1 MSETAPGGRNMLRHY
16 KRKRLGGG
24 FGAEDALETGAG
36 ELDADE
42 LFALGLGIGDVDDAA
57 MGSEVSVSATG
68 KRGAAGAA
76 RGVLRK
82 RNADFEV
89 GANGDVE
96 MRHEG
101 CSVAAEISLAVSSS
115 KAKPRAS
122 SPRTLR
128 GRRTAIL
135 RSERF
140 FDTVVLGGTMG
151 WVLHS
156 GDPVGVSF
164 LLRGDSALE
173 KAFDTLEDLSGR
185 SRRMYN
191 STKLAAVP
199 HTMSKP
205 ASELLHF
212 AYTIGQVG
220 SINLPIV
227 VHQ

>member
-1 MSETAPGGRNMLRHY
+1 MSETAPGWGATCCATTKE

-101 CSVAAEISLAVSSS
+101 CSVTAKIFAGGIFFEGEAA
-115 KAKPRAS
+115 
-122 SPRTLR
+122 
-128 GRRTAIL
+128 
-135 RSERF
+135 
-140 FDTVVLGGTMG
+140 
-151 WVLHS
+151 
-156 GDPVGVSF
+156 GVEPPDF
-164 LLRGDSALE
+164 EGQAYGDSTFR
-173 KAFDTLEDLSGR
+173 AFLRYRGAGR
-185 SRRMYN
+185 DHG
-191 STKLAAVP
+191 LGP
-199 HTMSKP
+199 P
-205 ASELLHF
+205 F
-212 AYTIGQVG
+212 W
-220 SINLPIV
+220 
-227 VHQ
+227 